1 MKRFHQL
8 RTPSQ
13 SAPTGFLPPL
23 VPERNIVGDKSDSR
37 RWQSPAFA
45 EAVACPALH
54 RANGGRVDVPPA
66 GLLPGTAGHY
76 TRQKCIKI
84 YWNLAAKGR
93 ITYTHTHTVEFC
105 TGAVKV
111 PQDSE
116 LMARFSHAVLPEAR
130 VTAVV
135 IPQDCEYSVLVVPR
149 HAATSLQVAAIGLL
163 TTPLS
168 TSWRFETHHDEQD
181 TGTAVT
187 RISGTGNHDVN
198 TAMGCAGPR
207 RQRGLTTV
215 GAGRQRRESCS
226 SGSDILIPC
235 KTLTHTNTTV

>member
-54 RANGGRVDVPPA
+54 RVNGGRVDVPPA

-76 TRQKCIKI
+76 TGQKCIKI

-93 ITYTHTHTVEFC
+93 ITHTHSRVLHRSS
-105 TGAVKV
+105 KS
-111 PQDSE
+111 P
-116 LMARFSHAVLPEAR
+116 AVLGTDGSLLSRSTAGSQSDSCGNPAGLR
-130 VTAVV
+130 VK
-135 IPQDCEYSVLVVPR
+135 

-163 TTPLS
+163 TAPLS
-168 TSWRFETHHDEQD
+168 TSWRFQTLYDEQD
-181 TGTAVT
+181 TGTVVT
-187 RISGTGNHDVN
+187 RISGTGNHAVN

-215 GAGRQRRESCS
+215 GAGWQRRESYS